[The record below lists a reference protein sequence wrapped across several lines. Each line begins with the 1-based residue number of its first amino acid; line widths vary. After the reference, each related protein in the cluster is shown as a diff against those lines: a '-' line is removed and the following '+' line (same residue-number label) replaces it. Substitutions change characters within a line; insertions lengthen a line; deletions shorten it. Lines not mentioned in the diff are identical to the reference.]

1 MSSTPEIS
9 AIAEQADQFARGG
22 RPDLASRL
30 YEQVLARMPDH
41 SRALSWF
48 AMQALARGELD
59 RALALA
65 EQACRGEPR
74 LALAEANR
82 AQVLQ
87 ARGDQQGAVQALLA
101 ALERDP
107 EFVPARLDAG
117 LLLDRLGRGREA
129 AEHLRVALSRLPP
142 PASQPPELR
151 ARSEAA
157 QRILAREQ
165 QAFQQFVEQ
174 RVASQAAGSGLPPR
188 FRECLDIFLERAR
201 PQLPRPGATFFP
213 ELPPLAF
220 FPNTLFDWVE
230 RVEAATDTIRAELE
244 AVLAAEQEF
253 IPYVQK
259 GEAGSA
265 PGSVWSRLNH
275 RRDWGAYFLFNQ
287 GERVAR
293 HCEACPQ
300 TAALLDSLPLVR
312 IPGRGPTA
320 FFSRLK
326 PGTHIPPHHGA
337 TNTRSIVH
345 LPLIVP
351 PDCAIRV
358 GNHVHAWQP
367 GRVVVFDDTMEHEAW
382 NRSDR
387 ERVVLIFDVWNPFM
401 DARERELVAALTA
414 AAAEYFP
421 GRLHDTD

>member
-1 MSSTPEIS
+1 MSSTPELS
-9 AIAEQADQFARGG
+9 AIADQAEQFARAG
-22 RPDLASRL
+22 RPDMASRL
-30 YEQVLARMPDH
+30 YEQVLARMPGH
-41 SRALSWF
+41 ARALSWF
-48 AMQALARGELD
+48 AMQAFGRGDLD
-59 RALALA
+59 RALDLI

-82 AQVLQ
+82 ARVLQ
-87 ARGDQQGAVQALLA
+87 ARGDQEGALQALLA

-107 EFVPARLDAG
+107 DFVPARLDAG
-117 LLLDRLGRGREA
+117 LLLDGLGRGREA
-129 AEHLRVALSRLPP
+129 AAHLRTALSRLPP

-157 QRILAREQ
+157 ERIVAREQ
-165 QAFQQFVEQ
+165 QAFERFVEQ
-174 RVASQAAGSGLPPR
+174 RVAQAAGAGLPPR
-188 FRECLDIFLERAR
+188 FRECLDIFLERCR

-220 FPNTLFDWVE
+220 FPTALFDWVE
-230 RVEAATDTIRAELE
+230 RAEAATDAVRAELE
-244 AVLAAEQEF
+244 AVLAAEEEF

-259 GEAGSA
+259 EQAASA

-300 TAALLDSLPLVR
+300 TAALLESLPLVR
-312 IPGRGPTA
+312 ISGRGPTA

-382 NRSDR
+382 NRSAR
-387 ERVVLIFDVWNPFM
+387 ERVVLIFDVWNPFL
-401 DARERELVAALTA
+401 DERERALVAALTA
-414 AAAEYFP
+414 AAAEYHP